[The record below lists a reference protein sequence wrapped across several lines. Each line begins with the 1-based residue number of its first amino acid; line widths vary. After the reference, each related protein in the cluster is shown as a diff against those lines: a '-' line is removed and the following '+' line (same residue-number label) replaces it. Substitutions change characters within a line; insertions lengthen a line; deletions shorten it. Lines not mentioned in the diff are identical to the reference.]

1 MIDSRIPPS
10 LWPDNETTVDLLGF
24 DNLVDELVAIVQS
37 PALLPLTVGVFGD
50 WGSGKS
56 SLMQMAAKRLR
67 DSAAPDGS
75 LLCLEFNG
83 WLFESYDDAR
93 AALMSTVLDG
103 VAARLRTI
111 EKYRG
116 LTRRLVRRVNWFRF
130 LGMAARGA
138 ASAGLAV
145 ATHNPALLAG
155 SVPAAEE
162 LAQAFAIDR
171 PDEDAASFR
180 HTIAGFRSDFEE
192 LLASA
197 GLECVAVFIDDLDR
211 CLPQS
216 IIETLEA
223 VRLFLSVPK
232 TAFVIG
238 ADERLIEQ
246 AVAQRYTPDQVG
258 QGVSRQY
265 LEKLVQMPIRI
276 PPMSFSETE
285 TYIALLFAQHAL
297 KDDELEKL
305 RVAAAENSRRPEL
318 SVSMNYGIARSVLGT
333 VPDDLGRL
341 LVLAGVLGPVLGRGL
356 EGNPRQTKRFLN
368 TLMFRRRLAARRQ
381 IDLDPQ
387 VLAKVMI
394 LEYCHPARFREL
406 FQWQA
411 RALGKPPELL
421 WLEGAI
427 AVPDKEKEV
436 PSHAR
441 SWLGDTSA
449 EEWLRLD
456 PRLSDVDLGPYFH
469 FCRERVAGRAP
480 VAGLLSQE
488 GQQVLNSILGPSRM
502 ARQRGLHRFPE
513 LVESDKTGI
522 VEAMRQRIRTVP
534 EKTDDINLLIDLAG
548 ADPAQVPTL
557 VQTLVELPHSSVP
570 TGAPTRL
577 AGLTGTAPQFASQIE
592 SLLQD
597 WEGSQDK
604 RLSTAARRRGQPRK
618 SS

>member
-1 MIDSRIPPS
+1 M
-10 LWPDNETTVDLLGF
+10 G
-24 DNLVDELVAIVQS
+24 
-37 PALLPLTVGVFGD
+37 
-50 WGSGKS
+50 
-56 SLMQMAAKRLR
+56 
-67 DSAAPDGS
+67 
-75 LLCLEFNG
+75 
-83 WLFESYDDAR
+83 
-93 AALMSTVLDG
+93 
-103 VAARLRTI
+103 
-111 EKYRG
+111 
-116 LTRRLVRRVNWFRF
+116 VRRVWDQKERY
-130 LGMAARGA
+130 RPTQ
-138 ASAGLAV
+138 AGV
-145 ATHNPALLAG
+145 TPPHRDGIRDKGVQEP
-155 SVPAAEE
+155 
-162 LAQAFAIDR
+162 
-171 PDEDAASFR
+171 
-180 HTIAGFRSDFEE
+180 RS
-192 LLASA
+192 LASWM
-197 GLECVAVFIDDLDR
+197 
-211 CLPQS
+211 PQIS
-216 IIETLEA
+216 FGTL
-223 VRLFLSVPK
+223 R
-232 TAFVIG
+232 
-238 ADERLIEQ
+238 
-246 AVAQRYTPDQVG
+246 
-258 QGVSRQY
+258 
-265 LEKLVQMPIRI
+265 
-276 PPMSFSETE
+276 
-285 TYIALLFAQHAL
+285 
-297 KDDELEKL
+297 
-305 RVAAAENSRRPEL
+305 
-318 SVSMNYGIARSVLGT
+318 
-333 VPDDLGRL
+333 
-341 LVLAGVLGPVLGRGL
+341 
-356 EGNPRQTKRFLN
+356 
-368 TLMFRRRLAARRQ
+368 
-381 IDLDPQ
+381 
-387 VLAKVMI
+387 
-394 LEYCHPARFREL
+394 
-406 FQWQA
+406 
-411 RALGKPPELL
+411 
-421 WLEGAI
+421 AI